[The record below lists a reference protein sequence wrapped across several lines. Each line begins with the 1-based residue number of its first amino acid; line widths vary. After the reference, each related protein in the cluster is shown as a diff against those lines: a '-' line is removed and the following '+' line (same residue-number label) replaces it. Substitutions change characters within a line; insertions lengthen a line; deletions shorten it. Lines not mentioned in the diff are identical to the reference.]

1 MSENLINMF
10 VNYTSIY
17 CLKDQ
22 FIGTC
27 ISELG
32 TSDVKSVSHR
42 VQPEK
47 QNHYTHKRD
56 LLQESDLTQLWKLV
70 KQSL

>member
-1 MSENLINMF
+1 MSMF

-32 TSDVKSVSHR
+32 TSDVKFCIIQGSIREAKPIH
-42 VQPEK
+42 
-47 QNHYTHKRD
+47 
-56 LLQESDLTQLWKLV
+56 TQKGFV
-70 KQSL
+70 TGI